1 MEQIS
6 SVVKREKKK
15 AGVLDNLFKKIKAIK
30 HIEYIVA
37 AIFIG
42 IMLLILFSKVGGENK
57 EQRTINITLEE
68 YAAAVEDKLEGI
80 LSKIEGAGKVEVMI
94 TFESGVEIIT
104 AMTTSKQ
111 SNTVTDEYSGGY
123 RDTASIIENNTPV
136 IVGGQA
142 MVLKEIQPKVMG
154 AIVVCEGAHSVKV
167 KVELVK
173 AVSTLLDL
181 KTEKIEIFPMTRK

>member
-1 MEQIS
+1 MEQVNIIKKKS
-6 SVVKREKKK
+6 KK
-15 AGVLDNLFKKIKAIK
+15 AGSLDNLFKKLKSIK
-30 HIEYIVA
+30 HIEYIIA

-42 IMLLILFSKVGGENK
+42 IMLLIIFSNPVAAKS
-57 EQRTINITLEE
+57 EQKTIKLTLDQYGAALEE
-68 YAAAVEDKLEGI
+68 KLESI
-80 LSKIEGAGKVEVMI
+80 LSRIDGAGKVDVMV
-94 TFESGVEIIT
+94 TFEAGVEIIT

-123 RDTASIIENNTPV
+123 RDTVSIIESNTPV

-142 MVLKEIQPKVMG
+142 VVLKEIQPKVKG

-173 AVSTLLDL
+173 ALSTLLDL
-181 KTEKIEIFPMTRK
+181 DTTKIEVFAMSKK